1 MADNN
6 VTKFVTTYGPVANQ
20 VSKEINVDP
29 NVLLGQWGMESRWG
43 KAIPASHNI
52 AGIKD
57 FSGFGKKAKDNKTG
71 SIDKYVEFEDP
82 EVFGMYYADQL
93 KRNFPKAVNAGA
105 DVNAFTRGLQK
116 GKYGSYFGTT
126 PVDDYQM
133 ALTGAQN
140 AIPKDIQLPFEST
153 AKPELK
159 QENEGDMVIQERTP
173 EEIKAAE
180 DAKNKPDT
188 SNASPGER
196 MLFGGAGAA
205 AGAVST
211 GVSTIAQ
218 RANQNAARRAEM
230 EESARI
236 RAQREQGVIPPRGSA
251 TVTPPVTQQ
260 AQANPPGALTRFLS
274 PRGVQDAGY
283 MAKGQT
289 NVENY
294 NKAKSL
300 GLTDLEASRTLSQSK
315 EPGGAYDL
323 NARRVAGLNT
333 INEKFPNQFQESPT
347 TGIMT
352 PSGGGSSPRE
362 SFVYR
367 QPTPGQ
373 PVEAQPLP
381 PRQGI
386 PPYMLE
392 PKGPTGLDYVS
403 GLFRSMLRPIA
414 PAVTTIGSRML
425 PPAAGLLAGVSAAD
439 LSHEYDKPPEQRDP
453 IKMGLKGASV
463 LGGGLSMLG
472 APRVGVPLMAAGEGI
487 QYLRENPKVI
497 TDTMDQISTNVVD
510 PAKEFLLRQ
519 AEKLAPTKS
528 PDQEYLKSLQS
539 LDAYTLLRP
548 AP

>member
-1 MADNN
+1 MEKLKFFSSLDKEQKDNAAL
-6 VTKFVTTYGPVANQ
+6 VAKAAQ
-20 VSKEINVDP
+20 EAGVDP
-29 NVLLGQWGMESRWG
+29 TFAV
-43 KAIPASHNI
+43 AIAYKE
-52 AGIKD
+52 G
-57 FSGFGKKAKDNKTG
+57 GLRT
-71 SIDKYVEFEDP
+71 
-82 EVFGMYYADQL
+82 
-93 KRNFPKAVNAGA
+93 NAARGA
-105 DVNAFTRGLQK
+105 DGEIGMMQIMPTTGKGMGYVNKDLFDPQKNIEAGVKYLKKGLDSAGGDPRLAAIYYNGGPGAVEALKSGKDPDARVFTYIKSLNSYGTFNDYHGQEPAAPQK
-116 GKYGSYFGTT
+116 
-126 PVDDYQM
+126 PVV
-133 ALTGAQN
+133 
-140 AIPKDIQLPFEST
+140 
-153 AKPELK
+153 
-159 QENEGDMVIQERTP
+159 ENNDMVTQERTP

-196 MLFGGAGAA
+196 MLMGGAGAA

-251 TVTPPVTQQ
+251 PVTPPVTQQ
-260 AQANPPGALTRFLS
+260 TQANPPGALTRFLA
-274 PRGVQDAGY
+274 PQGVKDSGY

-333 INEKFPNQFQESPT
+333 INERFPNQFQESPT

-519 AEKLAPTKS
+519 AEKLS
-528 PDQEYLKSLQS
+528 PGANTQYSI
-539 LDAYTLLRP
+539 YPP